1 MGQTWVVAETI
12 VDTLFLVVKKRG
24 LNQTQRYWL
33 LSNALTSIF
42 NLCII
47 MKIGVV
53 GIETLIQ
60 PLMCD
65 DFDLEL

>member
-1 MGQTWVVAETI
+1 MGQTWVVAKTI
-12 VDTLFLVVKKRG
+12 VDTLFLVVKNHG
-24 LNQTQRYWL
+24 LNQIQWYWL

-53 GIETLIQ
+53 GIETLI
-60 PLMCD
+60 
-65 DFDLEL
+65 

>member
-1 MGQTWVVAETI
+1 M
-12 VDTLFLVVKKRG
+12 LF
-24 LNQTQRYWL
+24 NQIQRYWL
-33 LSNALTSIF
+33 LSNVLISIF

-53 GIETLIQ
+53 GIETLNQ